1 MFSSA
6 AFFGSGHQNT
16 IPSVRY
22 PAAYIGFH
30 GSINEM
36 IPQGIKNI
44 NFESWLIPIQ
54 EDAVQEFGFL
64 DMTVLTWI

>member
-36 IPQGIKNI
+36 IPQGIKISFQFIDSNI
-44 NFESWLIPIQ
+44 SRSAKGNISQ
-54 EDAVQEFGFL
+54 SL
-64 DMTVLTWI
+64 DLC